1 MSEELEFTKPKMW
14 YFTGH
19 TTHIV
24 QPTPTNKLT
33 APQRQLRNKSVGII
47 ALSFDRAY
55 TKVRE
60 NLPDFRIQ
68 NVHMGDANVDLIV
81 DDPVAYSVVEKLGG

>member
-1 MSEELEFTKPKMW
+1 MNEELEFNKPKMW

-19 TTHIV
+19 TPHIV
-24 QPTPTNKLT
+24 QPTAANKMT
-33 APQRQLRNKSVGII
+33 APQRQLRPKSVGII

-60 NLPDFRIQ
+60 CMPDFRIN
-68 NVHMGDANVDLIV
+68 NVQMADANVDLIV
-81 DDPVAYSVVEKLGG
+81 DDPVAYKIAKQLSD